1 MPPPIEAV
9 YEQGVFRPERPID
22 LAEGSRV
29 EIIVLPVSPPRSIE
43 DCSPVR
49 NNLAEFVAE
58 MAALPLESPLDGF
71 SGEDHDEVLYGWK
84 KPR

>member
-1 MPPPIEAV
+1 MPPTIEAV
-9 YEQGVFRPERPID
+9 YEHGVLRLDRPID

-29 EIIVLPVSPPRSIE
+29 EVIVLPREAADAKRDTHPEAKSLS
-43 DCSPVR
+43 
-49 NNLAEFVAE
+49 EFLDEV
-58 MAALPLESPLDGF
+58 AALPLESSPDGF

>member
-1 MPPPIEAV
+1 MPSTIAAV
-9 YEQGVFRPERPID
+9 YEQGVLRPDRPID

-29 EIIVLPVSPPRSIE
+29 EIIVLPAAPPRTIE
-43 DCSPVR
+43 DRSPVR

-58 MAALPLESPLDGF
+58 MAALPLESPPDGF